1 MNGLDLWNKLE
12 LTDERFTKRFDKG
25 SFRGTAVD
33 AIYNIKRVTEQLG
46 PVGFAWGWHIVKD
59 ELVKFEAGDVGSQS
73 EPTWVHNCVVRA
85 WFRQDDG
92 SIREVEHVGSTIA
105 ARFVGRGPNRRFMV
119 DDEYAKKSVTDALSK
134 IMVSLGASAD
144 IWLGRFDGNKYVPP
158 VNGDRTASDSDAAR
172 SFDGEAESLF
182 SGPQAGPGGDAFS
195 RAAESD
201 AFRPDGLPAPR
212 TRTVEDNGL
221 LAEARGHLLAVRGM
235 DGAGLR
241 ETRNWLRLSPD
252 GRQPSRWTQLG
263 ALDRELR
270 DELAAA
276 MNRRAAELGISL
288 KEAA

>member
-85 WFRQDDG
+85 WFRQEDG
-92 SIREVEHVGSTIA
+92 STREVEHVGSTIA

-158 VNGDRTASDSDAAR
+158 VNGDRTASDSDAVR
-172 SFDGEAESLF
+172 SFDGEAES
-182 SGPQAGPGGDAFS
+182 DAFS
-195 RAAESD
+195 RAEEA
-201 AFRPDGLPAPR
+201 DGLPAPR
-212 TRTVEDNGL
+212 TRTIEDTGSDASSL

-241 ETRNWLRLSPD
+241 EARNWLRLSPD
-252 GRQPSRWTQLG
+252 GRRPSRWTQLG
-263 ALDRELR
+263 TLDRELR